1 MKSRTSF
8 FNATAFKKN
17 LLRFAPIWG
26 IYTIF
31 LLLVFFGMNRMT
43 QPALLASNIA
53 ELLGGMSLINL
64 AYAGICAFFLFG
76 DLFNSRLCN
85 ALHAFPLRR
94 EGWLLAGVVSGILFG
109 LVPNLLMCLIA
120 YPILWQYAY
129 VGFIWLA
136 VSMLQFLFF
145 FGMAVLCAFCAG
157 NRLAMA
163 AIYGII
169 NLITMLVYVVAELI
183 YQPLLPGVRL
193 NEKAFFRFFPIS
205 ELVTGK
211 YFKYEYWWA
220 NETFHYQGMISGDWV
235 YLGICAGFGV
245 VFLGLAWLV
254 YRRRHLETAG
264 DFISLRPLRPVFLVI
279 ASVGA
284 GALLYMFSKIF
295 GSKSVVFLIAGLIL
309 GYFSGQ
315 MLLNRTLRVFGKK
328 SLIGLTALLVVVAS
342 SMGLTKLD
350 PLGITTKIPDSDDI
364 QWACVSESGYD
375 REYLNIIYLEDDYL
389 YKATDA
395 ATISQIRE
403 LHQLIISSGQDTDE
417 SPRTCSVNIRY
428 MLKNGK
434 TITRYYTVAA
444 DSPAGK
450 LAEKYYGSM
459 NYLFRTD
466 DIASCYQAYSE
477 VYVDSRKNVMDR
489 WNFTNGEIIAGLLDA
504 IKADC
509 EAGTMAQ
516 QWAFRENKEAVYTI
530 DFFKGNHDHINDP
543 YFANVSITVFSN
555 NTNTLAYLKSILN
568 PENSVPA
575 TK

>member
-1 MKSRTSF
+1 
-8 FNATAFKKN
+8 
-17 LLRFAPIWG
+17 
-26 IYTIF
+26 
-31 LLLVFFGMNRMT
+31 MNRLT

-193 NEKAFFRFFPIS
+193 NENAFFRFFPIS
-205 ELVTGK
+205 QLVAGK
-211 YFKYEYWWA
+211 YFEHEYWWA

-235 YLGICAGFGV
+235 YLAICAGFGL

-284 GALLYMFSKIF
+284 GALLYMFSEIF
-295 GSKSVVFLIAGLIL
+295 GSKTIVFLIAGLIL
-309 GYFSGQ
+309 GYFAGQ

-328 SLIGLTALLVVVAS
+328 SLIGLVALLVVVAS

-364 QWACVSESGYD
+364 QWACVSESGYN
-375 REYLNIIYLEDDYL
+375 RGYKIYLEDDFL
-389 YKATDA
+389 YKTTDE

-403 LHQLIISSGQDTDE
+403 LHQLIISSDQDTDE
-417 SPRTCSVNIRY
+417 SPRTCAVNIRY

-434 TITRYYTVAA
+434 TLTRYYTVAA

-450 LAEKYYGSM
+450 LAEKYYSSM
-459 NYLFRTD
+459 SYLFLTED
-466 DIASCYQAYSE
+466 LESLYDYYSHVFINAKDKSE
-477 VYVDSRKNVMDR
+477 EWKFADK
-489 WNFTNGEIIAGLLDA
+489 EILTGLLDA

-516 QWAFRENKEAVYTI
+516 QWAFRENKEMVYYLSFYKA
-530 DFFKGNHDHINDP
+530 DFDYNNDP
-543 YFANVSITVFSN
+543 YYANHEIRIFSN